1 MSSPSS
7 YLQDVIKERQEC
19 VNSNVDEDGIK
30 CIHIAAG
37 LENAC
42 ILQLLLE
49 NGAAVNSQTSEGL
62 TALHIAAI
70 WGRAEQVATL
80 LKYGA
85 DPLLVDAAGCN
96 ALMHAVNSEEDGSQ
110 ACADFILSHQE
121 NLNSSNL
128 VREEDNVRTTPE
140 VNFRS
145 LDDSPWVTP
154 RRGSRRKNSSRDLVS
169 DRQESFRHN
178 DDDREPIS
186 ESDIDVQLY
195 SSPWVTPRRGSRR
208 KKSSRDLVTDRQE
221 SFGHNTDDLQT
232 ISKPENDVQLN
243 GSPWVTPRRGAKK
256 RQQANNVMSRT
267 ANRRLSAAFENF
279 TNEDSSDV
287 GSSKNWNENFE
298 ELLTELSS
306 GLLTSSGHDS
316 STNSNSPT
324 FSYSTITGLDSQGLA
339 TLSDVDCSDYRT
351 MHGSGLLTECS
362 ASVDF
367 DAEEEGNK
375 DEIKADE
382 CGVVSEGE
390 MRGKCLRV
398 EDIDGVSDEETCV
411 YETAD
416 EEMADD
422 LQEEKQIRSSD
433 NDNEMRMGCG
443 NGNEEM
449 KEGGIVVR
457 LGERENINEI
467 TEDMNKGNKELMSV
481 ATFGE
486 TSEDARGTCMEYM
499 KGNNRKENSEKANS
513 DAKINRNSENVQEK
527 EENAKEQMKSNEELT
542 PRKKHQ
548 EEEKQQDDIVEKK
561 DQNRNGFNLSNHFNN
576 LSVMNHEVEIDSFKP
591 TPNPFV
597 PPLNSTFLVDSP
609 LQQESK
615 KPSNFFIPMENDKP
629 SSSKT
634 KSSAPNSHRNDCE
647 ETIIYDWRD
656 LSMNQKNET
665 IAIIPAGYKK
675 ISCNELRKRI
685 KDHGHTPG
693 PITAQTKTLYVK
705 KLWKMDQGI
714 GKRDAKVD
722 NGWLIKPQFFP
733 QIFFKQKHSQ

>member
-1 MSSPSS
+1 M
-7 YLQDVIKERQEC
+7 
-19 VNSNVDEDGIK
+19 DEDGIK
-30 CIHIAAG
+30 CIHLAAG
-37 LENAC
+37 LENVR

-49 NGAAVNSQTSEGL
+49 NGAAVNSQTSDGL

-70 WGRAEQVATL
+70 WGRAEQVETL

-85 DPLLVDAAGCN
+85 DPLLLDATGCN
-96 ALMHAVNSEEDGSQ
+96 ALMHAVNSGEDGSQ

-128 VREEDNVRTTPE
+128 AREEDNVRNTPE

-145 LDDSPWVTP
+145 LNDSPWVTP
-154 RRGSRRKNSSRDLVS
+154 RRGSRRKNSSRDPVK
-169 DRQESFRHN
+169 DRQ
-178 DDDREPIS
+178 D
-186 ESDIDVQLY
+186 Q
-195 SSPWVTPRRGSRR
+195 
-208 KKSSRDLVTDRQE
+208 

-232 ISKPENDVQLN
+232 IAKPENDVQLK
-243 GSPWVTPRRGAKK
+243 GSPWVTSCRRSKK
-256 RQQANNVMSRT
+256 RQQVNNVMLRT
-267 ANRRLSAAFENF
+267 ANGRLSGAFENF
-279 TNEDSSDV
+279 TSEDSSDV
-287 GSSKNWNENFE
+287 ESSKNWNENFE

-306 GLLTSSGHDS
+306 GLLSSSGHDS
-316 STNSNSPT
+316 FTDSNSPT
-324 FSYSTITGLDSQGLA
+324 FSYSTITGIDSQRLA
-339 TLSDVDCSDYRT
+339 SLSDVDCSDYRT

-375 DEIKADE
+375 DEIKADK

-390 MRGKCLRV
+390 MRVKCLQV

-449 KEGGIVVR
+449 KEGGIVLR
-457 LGERENINEI
+457 LGEREDIKKI

-481 ATFGE
+481 VTFGE

-499 KGNNRKENSEKANS
+499 KGNNGNKNSEKANS

-527 EENAKEQMKSNEELT
+527 EENAKEEMKSNEELT

-548 EEEKQQDDIVEKK
+548 EEERQQDDIVEKK
-561 DQNRNGFNLSNHFNN
+561 DQNRNGFNLNIHFNN
-576 LSVMNHEVEIDSFKP
+576 LSIINHEVEIDSFKL
-591 TPNPFV
+591 TLNPSV

-634 KSSAPNSHRNDCE
+634 KSSAPNLPRNDCE

-656 LSMNQKNET
+656 LSINQRNET
-665 IAIIPAGYKK
+665 IAIIPASYKK

-685 KDHGHTPG
+685 KDHGLTPG

-705 KLWKMDQGI
+705 KLWKMDQGV

-722 NGWLIKPQFFP
+722 NG
-733 QIFFKQKHSQ
+733 

>member
-1 MSSPSS
+1 M
-7 YLQDVIKERQEC
+7 
-19 VNSNVDEDGIK
+19 DEDGIK
-30 CIHIAAG
+30 CIHLAAG
-37 LENAC
+37 LENVR

-49 NGAAVNSQTSEGL
+49 NGAAVNSQTSDGL

-70 WGRAEQVATL
+70 WGRAEQVEIL

-85 DPLLVDAAGCN
+85 DPLLVDATGCN

-121 NLNSSNL
+121 NLNSSSL
-128 VREEDNVRTTPE
+128 AREEDNFRTTPE

-154 RRGSRRKNSSRDLVS
+154 RRGSRRKNSSRDPVK
-169 DRQESFRHN
+169 DRQ
-178 DDDREPIS
+178 D
-186 ESDIDVQLY
+186 Q
-195 SSPWVTPRRGSRR
+195 
-208 KKSSRDLVTDRQE
+208 

-232 ISKPENDVQLN
+232 IAKPENDVQLN
-243 GSPWVTPRRGAKK
+243 GSPWVTPRRGSKK
-256 RQQANNVMSRT
+256 RQQVNNVMLKT
-267 ANRRLSAAFENF
+267 ANGRLSGAFENF
-279 TNEDSSDV
+279 TSEDSSDV
-287 GSSKNWNENFE
+287 ESSKNWNENFD

-306 GLLTSSGHDS
+306 GLLSSSGHDS
-316 STNSNSPT
+316 FTDSNLPT
-324 FSYSTITGLDSQGLA
+324 FSYSTITGIDSQRLA
-339 TLSDVDCSDYRT
+339 SLSDVDCSDYRT

-367 DAEEEGNK
+367 DAEEEGSK

-390 MRGKCLRV
+390 MREKCLRV

-449 KEGGIVVR
+449 KEGGIVLR
-457 LGERENINEI
+457 LGAREDINEI

-499 KGNNRKENSEKANS
+499 KGDDGNENSEKANS
-513 DAKINRNSENVQEK
+513 DAKIDRNSENVQEK
-527 EENAKEQMKSNEELT
+527 EENAKEEMKSDEEST

-561 DQNRNGFNLSNHFNN
+561 DQNRNGFNLNIHFNN
-576 LSVMNHEVEIDSFKP
+576 LSIINHRVEIDSFKLTLDP
-591 TPNPFV
+591 PV
-597 PPLNSTFLVDSP
+597 SPLNSTFLVDSP

-634 KSSAPNSHRNDCE
+634 KSSAPNLPRNDCE
-647 ETIIYDWRD
+647 ETINYDWRD
-656 LSMNQKNET
+656 LSINQRNET
-665 IAIIPAGYKK
+665 IAIIPASYKK

-705 KLWKMDQGI
+705 KLWKMDQGV

-722 NGWLIKPQFFP
+722 NG
-733 QIFFKQKHSQ
+733 